1 MQFFLSW
8 KQKFRLLIVITLISL
23 GLMAASSF
31 WASQRLSTS
40 LQAREE
46 ATAYAGASFALM
58 NDWLKLG
65 PLRQTL
71 TPETQDAFPQRL
83 NALEQRAGQFVAQA
97 QGLGYS
103 VIAESARQIEQL
115 ILAETD
121 LQRQWLELSQQ
132 LGLSPFAGKRQALA
146 NSAEKLEPIN
156 IDLIRPFIAAALSNQ
171 RDYLATFDN
180 SYADKTEAAIGDMQA
195 KIDEL
200 DWRENQIGQAVT
212 GFAETFAQAH
222 ALIQQIREIDT
233 QLASLGW
240 QIEQRIDEQNL
251 TLKDGLL
258 TTTAL
263 QAQQARRASHWI
275 MGLSFVGVAL
285 FLLLTLSQ
293 ASRTLMR
300 QLDNVTQR
308 LTQVASGNLTG
319 TLPVGRNPKDEFNQL
334 SATTN
339 RMIQGIG
346 RIVSQVIDANRELA
360 QLHSHLSE
368 AMRRLGENSSQVEL
382 QTEQAASASQQ
393 ISATIN
399 EMAQRSSDVGDA
411 THTAYDSARM
421 GSSIIDASVASMDR
435 LSQLIQATHAQVAL
449 LTQSSEKVAGII
461 DVINSLA
468 DQTNLLA
475 LNAAIEAARAGD
487 AGRGFSVVADEVRSL
502 AQKTVSATTDI
513 ARIVGEF
520 KQQTQNMDELMTS
533 GLSLAAESER
543 HTGQVAGVIEEI
555 TQSMERLSGEM
566 NQVVVAIEEISST
579 TEDIAG
585 KMEEINVHTG
595 ETKGLRLNLDQHTQ
609 SLSTQIKALNRSAQ
623 QFQVV

>member
-8 KQKFRLLIVITLISL
+8 KQKFRLLIVVTLISL

-40 LQAREE
+40 LQARAE

-97 QGLGYS
+97 QGLGHS

-132 LGLSPFAGKRQALA
+132 LGLSPFTGKRQALA
-146 NSAEKLEPIN
+146 NSAEKLEPIT
-156 IDLIRPFIAAALSNQ
+156 IGLIRPFIAAALSNQ

-180 SYADKTEAAIGDMQA
+180 GYADKTEAAIGDMQA

-212 GFAETFAQAH
+212 GFAEAFAQAH

-258 TTTAL
+258 TSTAL

-300 QLDNVTQR
+300 QLNNVTQL

-334 SATTN
+334 SETTN

-368 AMRRLGENSSQVEL
+368 AMHRLGENSSQVEI

-399 EMAQRSSDVGDA
+399 EMAQRSSDVGNA

-520 KQQTQNMDELMTS
+520 KQQTQSMDELMTS

-543 HTGQVAGVIEEI
+543 HTGQVAGVIEQI

-566 NQVVVAIEEISST
+566 NQVVVAIEEISSS

-595 ETKGLRLNLDQHTQ
+595 ETKGLRLNLDQHT
-609 SLSTQIKALNRSAQ
+609 
-623 QFQVV
+623 

>member
-8 KQKFRLLIVITLISL
+8 KQKFRLLIVVTLISL

-40 LQAREE
+40 LQARAE

-97 QGLGYS
+97 QGLGHS

-132 LGLSPFAGKRQALA
+132 LGLSPFTGKRQALA
-146 NSAEKLEPIN
+146 NSAEKLEPIT
-156 IDLIRPFIAAALSNQ
+156 IGLIRPFIAAALSNQ

-180 SYADKTEAAIGDMQA
+180 GYADKTEAAIGDMQA

-212 GFAETFAQAH
+212 GFAEAFAQAH

-258 TTTAL
+258 TSTAL

-300 QLDNVTQR
+300 QLNNVTQL

-334 SATTN
+334 SETTN

-399 EMAQRSSDVGDA
+399 EMAQRSSDVGNA

-520 KQQTQNMDELMTS
+520 KQQTQSMDELMTS

-543 HTGQVAGVIEEI
+543 HTGQVAGVIEQI

-566 NQVVVAIEEISST
+566 NQVVVAIEEISSS

-609 SLSTQIKALNRSAQ
+609 SLSTQVEALNRSAQ
-623 QFQVV
+623 QFQVD

>member
-8 KQKFRLLIVITLISL
+8 KQKFRLLIVVTLISL

-40 LQAREE
+40 LQARAE

-97 QGLGYS
+97 QGLGHS

-132 LGLSPFAGKRQALA
+132 LGLSPFTGKRQALA
-146 NSAEKLEPIN
+146 NSAEKLEPIA
-156 IDLIRPFIAAALSNQ
+156 IGLIRPFIAAALSNQ

-180 SYADKTEAAIGDMQA
+180 GYADKTEAAIGDMQA

-212 GFAETFAQAH
+212 GFAEAFAQAH

-258 TTTAL
+258 TSTAL

-300 QLDNVTQR
+300 QLNNVTQL

-334 SATTN
+334 SETTN

-399 EMAQRSSDVGDA
+399 EMAQRSSDVGNA

-520 KQQTQNMDELMTS
+520 KQQTQSMDELMTS

-543 HTGQVAGVIEEI
+543 HTGQVAGVIEQI

-566 NQVVVAIEEISST
+566 NQVVVAIEEISSS

-609 SLSTQIKALNRSAQ
+609 SLSTQVEALNRSAQ
-623 QFQVV
+623 QFQVD

>member
-1 MQFFLSW
+1 M
-8 KQKFRLLIVITLISL
+8 
-23 GLMAASSF
+23 
-31 WASQRLSTS
+31 
-40 LQAREE
+40 
-46 ATAYAGASFALM
+46 
-58 NDWLKLG
+58 
-65 PLRQTL
+65 
-71 TPETQDAFPQRL
+71 
-83 NALEQRAGQFVAQA
+83 GQ
-97 QGLGYS
+97 
-103 VIAESARQIEQL
+103 
-115 ILAETD
+115 
-121 LQRQWLELSQQ
+121 
-132 LGLSPFAGKRQALA
+132 
-146 NSAEKLEPIN
+146 
-156 IDLIRPFIAAALSNQ
+156 
-171 RDYLATFDN
+171 
-180 SYADKTEAAIGDMQA
+180 
-195 KIDEL
+195 
-200 DWRENQIGQAVT
+200 
-212 GFAETFAQAH
+212 
-222 ALIQQIREIDT
+222 
-233 QLASLGW
+233 
-240 QIEQRIDEQNL
+240 
-251 TLKDGLL
+251 
-258 TTTAL
+258 
-263 QAQQARRASHWI
+263 
-275 MGLSFVGVAL
+275 SFVGVAL

-300 QLDNVTQR
+300 QLNNVTQL

-319 TLPVGRNPKDEFNQL
+319 KLPVGRNPKDEFNQL
-334 SATTN
+334 SETTN

-346 RIVSQVIDANRELA
+346 RIVCQVIDANRELA

-368 AMRRLGENSSQVEL
+368 AMRRLGENSSQVEI

-399 EMAQRSSDVGDA
+399 EMAQRSSDVGNA

-520 KQQTQNMDELMTS
+520 KQQTQSMDELMTS

-595 ETKGLRLNLDQHTQ
+595 KTKGLRLNLDQHTR
-609 SLSTQIKALNRSAQ
+609 SLSTQVEALSRSAQ
-623 QFQVV
+623 QFQVD

>member
-180 SYADKTEAAIGDMQA
+180 GYADKTEAAIGDMQA

-222 ALIQQIREIDT
+222 ALIQQIRKIDT

-293 ASRTLMR
+293 ASRALMR

-360 QLHSHLSE
+360 QLHSHLIE

-623 QFQVV
+623 QFQVI

>member
-8 KQKFRLLIVITLISL
+8 KQKFRLLIIVTLISL

-40 LQAREE
+40 LQARAE

-97 QGLGYS
+97 QGLGHS

-132 LGLSPFAGKRQALA
+132 LGLSPFTGKRQALA

-156 IDLIRPFIAAALSNQ
+156 IGLIRPFIAAALSNQ

-180 SYADKTEAAIGDMQA
+180 GYADKTEAAIGDMQA
-195 KIDEL
+195 KIEEL

-212 GFAETFAQAH
+212 GFAEAFAQAH

-300 QLDNVTQR
+300 QLNNVTQL

-368 AMRRLGENSSQVEL
+368 AMRRLGENSSQVEI

-399 EMAQRSSDVGDA
+399 EMAQRSSDVGNA
-411 THTAYDSARM
+411 THTAYDSARR

-520 KQQTQNMDELMTS
+520 KQQTQSMDELMTS

-566 NQVVVAIEEISST
+566 NQVVVAIEEISSS

-595 ETKGLRLNLDQHTQ
+595 ETKGLRLNLDQHTR
-609 SLSTQIKALNRSAQ
+609 SLSTQVEALNRSAQ
-623 QFQVV
+623 QFQVD